1 MAGYQR
7 FVAYVYEYRKG
18 KKGWQQWLCESG
30 GHGPEVSDG
39 GSSALCWAGTGKPV
53 QGVWLCAAGRVDG
66 RNSDRELCYRAGADR
81 VYA

>member
-1 MAGYQR
+1 M
-7 FVAYVYEYRKG
+7 
-18 KKGWQQWLCESG
+18 
-30 GHGPEVSDG
+30 SDG
-39 GSSALCWAGTGKPV
+39 GSFALCWAGTGKPV

>member
-1 MAGYQR
+1 MCTSIVRG
-7 FVAYVYEYRKG
+7 
-18 KKGWQQWLCESG
+18 KGWQQWLCESG